1 MFCPIWDHKIDCLYY
16 AQSGDL
22 LFRRED
28 FLTRRPGALDKSI
41 GHLLL
46 SHLEDIAYQRLRPAH
61 TLSAGTE
68 GALVTLVENKGGLI
82 DFLDDAF
89 SPLNNGFKVIDYN
102 DGLKKEDFTDNEI
115 FMVSPCFLIE
125 EEVFEGMGAREG
137 NRWIGENT
145 C

>member
-1 MFCPIWDHKIDCLYY
+1 
-16 AQSGDL
+16 
-22 LFRRED
+22 
-28 FLTRRPGALDKSI
+28 
-41 GHLLL
+41 
-46 SHLEDIAYQRLRPAH
+46 
-61 TLSAGTE
+61 
-68 GALVTLVENKGGLI
+68 VTLVENKGGLI